1 MTKPAATAAPAARYF
16 AVQGGHVHTAGCGH
30 ASAARRGGKTKA
42 VHVPELD
49 GKTEAEVA
57 ELIGDARCAHCFH
70 FAPAKAR
77 KLTQADMDLIT
88 GRTARKEAAKADRA
102 RKAAL
107 EADPVLLAIT
117 AAFEAAKAAE
127 DHDTAGKLYGARL
140 ARRKALGI

>member
-1 MTKPAATAAPAARYF
+1 MTAAAATATRPARYF
-16 AVQGGHVHTAGCGH
+16 AVQGGHVHTVGCGH
-30 ASAARRGGKTKA
+30 ASAFRRGGQTKA

-70 FAPAKAR
+70 CAPAKAR
-77 KLTQADMDLIT
+77 KLTEADMDLIT
-88 GRTARKEAAKADRA
+88 GRTARQEAAKAERA

-107 EADPVLLAIT
+107 EADPVLVAIT
-117 AAFEAAKAAE
+117 AAFEAAEAAQ
-127 DHDTAGKLYGARL
+127 DYDTAGKLYGARL